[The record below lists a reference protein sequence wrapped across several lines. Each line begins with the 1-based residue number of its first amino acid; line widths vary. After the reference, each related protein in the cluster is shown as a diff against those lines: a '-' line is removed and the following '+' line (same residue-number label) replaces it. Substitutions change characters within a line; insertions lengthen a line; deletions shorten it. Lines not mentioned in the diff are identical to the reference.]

1 MYERLLV
8 PLDGSTVGEAAL
20 PYVES
25 LASKLAPANRVEITL
40 IQVISDLTF
49 DFLTEQDAAQ
59 LPHPQNELEQIKS
72 LSQAYLEKIADRLR
86 SKGLEVKTMV
96 TEGHAAEEILKASQ
110 QFNVDLIAMSTHG
123 RSGLGRW
130 AMGSITDKVLHESAI
145 PVLTVRA
152 RR

>member
-1 MYERLLV
+1 MYERILV